1 MNALVLAIVL
11 PFGATADG
19 EAVSAVAGDDGLCR
33 FAYEQRID
41 GWGEDTYV
49 LLPAAA
55 YDGNRAFR
63 RIPAEAP
70 DYGAWYLPE
79 DFGSGRCPWTL
90 IDKVPALAADNS
102 GVLEGAAGDL
112 AFPCAAFYLP
122 HRGKG
127 LVFWFEPQVK
137 GRDAGFRFENGLL
150 RIDYP
155 ARRKELL
162 FKASDEVDPPIVCK
176 PGERVRV
183 RWRLDEFPCDG
194 VAGLYAELFKRR
206 TSFVSS
212 PRASLPDV
220 AERRR
225 LANLVAKRMA
235 DDSVRLEPDR
245 GTTWSSGWCGGPM
258 NLAAL
263 ANVGYPG
270 AREFA
275 AAALDFMAA
284 TQEASGLFRG
294 ISSEGNVRLER
305 VTHPDSKDLLLTRRS
320 ADGLFWAVQILDLA
334 GATPEREKSLR
345 TCADALIRIFDA
357 CGELPQY
364 VDRNTGAS
372 RIAGSTS
379 AAMAPAALVRMAR
392 RFREPRYLDAAARI
406 ARQMCE
412 TYLSRGLSFGGP
424 GDAGD
429 ACDSESVYALLE
441 SCVSLAEAGRDA
453 KVWTKVWT
461 ARAET
466 AAHILATWI
475 VPYRYEF
482 PSDSEYG
489 RRGVNTVGSVI
500 ANLQNR
506 HAAPGFCTASGDALL
521 RLAKLTGNAAYRELY
536 LDVVS
541 FFPQVIS
548 TPERPITARLWTDT
562 PRNLDPGAIN
572 ERVNMSGWEGLK
584 GVGEV
589 FPGPCWSELS
599 FLLIPGLVDEELKL

>member
-1 MNALVLAIVL
+1 MNAFALAVVLS
-11 PFGATADG
+11 FGATADG
-19 EAVSAVAGDDGLCR
+19 EVVTAVAGDDGLCR
-33 FAYEQRID
+33 FAYERRID
-41 GWGEDTYV
+41 GWGKDAYV

-70 DYGAWYLPE
+70 DYGAWYRPE

-102 GVLEGAAGDL
+102 GVLEGSAGDL

-122 HRGKG
+122 GERKG
-127 LVFWFEPQVK
+127 VVCWFEPQLK

-150 RIDYP
+150 RIEYP

-162 FKASDEVDPPIVCK
+162 FKASDAVDPAIACK
-176 PGERVRV
+176 LGEKVSVRY
-183 RWRLDEFPCDG
+183 RFDEFPCDS
-194 VAGLYAELFKRR
+194 VAGLYAGLFKRR
-206 TSFVSS
+206 TSFISS
-212 PRASLPDV
+212 PRAPLPGV

-245 GTTWSSGWCGGPM
+245 GTTWASGWCGGPV

-284 TQEASGLFRG
+284 TQEDSGLFRG
-294 ISSEGNVRLER
+294 ISCEGNVRLER
-305 VTHPDSKDLLLTRRS
+305 VTHPDSKGLLLTRRS
-320 ADGLFWAVQILDLA
+320 ADGLFWAVRILDFA

-345 TCADALIRIFDA
+345 TCADAIIRIFDA

-364 VDRNTGAS
+364 VDRRTGAN

-392 RFREPRYLDAAARI
+392 RFREPRYLDGAERI
-406 ARQMCE
+406 AEQMWT
-412 TYLSRGLSFGGP
+412 TYVSRGLSFGGP

-429 ACDSESVYALLE
+429 ACDSESIYAFLE
-441 SCVSLAEAGRDA
+441 SCVALAEAGRNA
-453 KVWTKVWT
+453 KAWIP
-461 ARAET
+461 RAET
-466 AAHILATWI
+466 AAHILSTWI

-482 PSDSEYG
+482 PPDSEFG

-506 HAAPGFCTASGDALL
+506 HAAPGFCTASGDALA

-541 FFPQVIS
+541 FFPQVVS
-548 TPERPITARLWTDT
+548 TPERPITARLWTDR
-562 PRNLDPGAIN
+562 PRVLDPGAIN